1 MPPLSPHWREEKFT
15 EQFYAWELRGRGWQV
30 FPEPVSPEPPFR
42 PFEGH
47 FISSPS
53 TPIDDGRKPTALSS
67 FVDRL
72 REKIAPQPVNPAKE
86 IPEEKEPEPNWFLP
100 VELQEISISLP
111 QNQTIP
117 REVFEQFI
125 LSLSACRYP
134 ISFELVGTH
143 EAITPLFVAHPSDSL
158 LIRRQIAAFF
168 PEAIVTDCQDKLA
181 SVWTEGDETAI
192 VEFGLSNEFLIPLS
206 IGKLDEFVGLTG
218 AISELDQCEVGL
230 LQVIFEPVRAPW
242 GESML
247 RAVTDNEGDSF
258 FINRPDMLPATKEKL
273 SRPLFAAV
281 VRLAAKGNDFERAWQ
296 IIRDMAGALS
306 AVIGGNSNELIPL
319 KNDEYPLPFHEEDVW
334 LRQSRRAGMLL
345 NSEELL
351 AFVHLPTAAVAT
363 PKLARQ
369 TKRTKAAPKIVQ
381 SENGLIL
388 GENWH
393 GGKSVQVRLSADQ
406 RSRHIH
412 CIGASGTGKSTLL
425 FNLIRQD
432 IESGQGIA
440 VLDPHGDLI
449 ERILGIIPEA
459 RTRDVLLLDPSDE
472 EYSIGFNILSAHS
485 DLEKTLLASDL
496 VSVFERLSTSWGDQ
510 MSSVLRNAIL
520 AFLESERGGT
530 LADLRRFLLDA
541 SYRNEFLKTVQDPE
555 VVYYWQ
561 KAFSQLTG
569 NKSIGPVMTR
579 LDTFL
584 SPKPI
589 RYMVS
594 QRVNRLD
601 FGELMDGGKILL
613 AKLPQGQIGRE
624 NAYLLGSLLVA
635 KFQQAAMSRQRMS
648 ESERRFFSLYL
659 DEFHHFITP
668 SMADILSGARKYRV
682 GLVLAHQELRQL
694 DRDPEVASAVLSN
707 PYTRIVFRVGDA
719 DARKL
724 AEGFSTFEADNIQS
738 LGTGEALCRIERSDF
753 DFNLSVT
760 LPKESEAATESQT
773 RERVTSASREQ
784 FATARKEIEE
794 MLRESLTTEPRE
806 KARDVAAV
814 VPPQAKPKPTTPEP
828 APEAIKPPEI
838 EPPTKVEAQAP
849 PTTPDMG
856 RGGVQHQA
864 IQQRLKAVA
873 EGLGFRATVEKPVL
887 DGQGSIDL
895 VLEKSGHSVA
905 CEINVTST
913 IDYEVGNVT
922 KCLKAG
928 FVRIAVI
935 CPRPDRLARLSEA
948 VKGCLPPDE
957 ASKINFYSPEDF
969 ITSLQNIIVEAPA
982 SPQTTPPTEERR
994 RGYKVRRHYLELSPE
1009 DAKAREEAAIKMLAE
1024 KMRRST
1030 SPG

>member
-1 MPPLSPHWREEKFT
+1 MGYLDEKLS
-15 EQFYAWELRGRGWQV
+15 EQFYNWELRGRGWQV
-30 FPEPVSPEPPFR
+30 FNEPVSPEPPFR
-42 PFEGH
+42 PFQGH
-47 FISSPS
+47 YILSPS
-53 TPIDDGRKPTALSS
+53 QPVDDGRKPNALSS

-72 REKIAPQPVNPAKE
+72 RGKLAPEPIRKVEE
-86 IPEEKEPEPNWFLP
+86 IPVEEEPEPSWFHSE
-100 VELQEISISLP
+100 ELQEISISLP
-111 QNQTIP
+111 ANLPTP
-117 REVFEQFI
+117 REIFEQFL
-125 LSLSACRYP
+125 LSLSTCRHP
-134 ISFELVGTH
+134 ISFELIGTSS
-143 EAITPLFVAHPSDSL
+143 AITPLFVAHPADARV
-158 LIRRQIAAFF
+158 IRRQLGASF
-168 PEAIVTDCQDKLA
+168 PEAIVTECQGKLA
-181 SVWTEGDETAI
+181 EAWQEGFETAI
-192 VEFGLSNEFLIPLS
+192 VEFGLSNEFMLPLS
-206 IGKLDEFVGLTG
+206 IGKLDGLVGLTG
-218 AISELDQCEVGL
+218 AISELDQDETGL
-230 LQVIFEPVRAPW
+230 LQVFFEPVRSPW

-258 FINRPDMLPATKEKL
+258 FVNRPEMLPATREKL
-273 SRPLFAAV
+273 SRPLFAGV
-281 VRLAAKGNDFERAWQ
+281 VRLAARSGDFDRSWQ
-296 IIRDMAGALS
+296 IIRDMAGPLS
-306 AVIGGNSNELIPL
+306 AVIQRDGNELIPL
-319 KNDEYPLPFHEEDVW
+319 HNKEYPLACHREDVL
-334 LRQSRRAGMLL
+334 LRQSRRTGMLL

-351 AFVHLPTAAVAT
+351 AFVHLPSAAVVT

-369 TKRTKAAPKIVQ
+369 TKRTKAAPKLVQ
-381 SENGLIL
+381 SETGLIL
-388 GENWH
+388 GHNGH
-393 GGKSVQVRLSADQ
+393 GGKTVDVRLSPDQ
-406 RSRHIH
+406 RSQHIY
-412 CIGASGTGKSTLL
+412 CIGVSGTGKSTLL

-449 ERILGIIPEA
+449 KRILGIIPEG

-520 AFLESERGGT
+520 AFLESDRGGT

-541 SYRNEFLKTVQDPE
+541 SYRNEFLKTVRDPE
-555 VVYYWQ
+555 IVYYWQ
-561 KAFSQLTG
+561 KAFTQLTG

-601 FGELMDGGKILL
+601 FAEIMDGGKILL
-613 AKLPQGQIGRE
+613 AKLPQGQIGHE

-635 KFQQAAMSRQRMS
+635 KFQQAAISRQRMN
-648 ESERRFFSLYL
+648 ESERRFFSLYV

-694 DRDPEVASAVLSN
+694 ERDPEVSSAVLSN

-724 AEGFSTFEADNIQS
+724 SEGFSTFEAKDIQS
-738 LGTGEALCRIERSDF
+738 LGKGEALCRVERSDF

-760 LPKESEAATESQT
+760 LPEAPDADAESAT
-773 RERVTSASREQ
+773 RERVTRASREQ
-784 FATARKEIEE
+784 FASPRAEIEA
-794 MLRESLTTEPRE
+794 MLRESLETQPRE
-806 KARDVAAV
+806 RVRDVAVV
-814 VPPQAKPKPTTPEP
+814 VPAPIEVKPATPES
-828 APEAIKPPEI
+828 APEPIKQPEI
-838 EPPTKVEAQAP
+838 QPTPKAEAKTSQP
-849 PTTPDMG
+849 TPDMG

-873 EGLGFRATVEKPVL
+873 EGLGFRATIEKPVL

-895 VLEKSGHSVA
+895 VLEKPGHSIA

-922 KCLKAG
+922 KCLRAG
-928 FVRIAVI
+928 FARVAVI

-948 VKGCLPPDE
+948 VNGCVSPEE
-957 ASKINFYSPEDF
+957 ASKIIFLLPEDF
-969 ITSLQNIIVEAPA
+969 IAHLQSAIIEAPA
-982 SPQTTPPTEERR
+982 PPETSPPTEKLR
-994 RGYKVRRHYLELSPE
+994 RGYKVRSHYVEVSPE
-1009 DAKAREEAAIKMLAE
+1009 EAKAKEEAAIKMLAE
-1024 KMRRST
+1024 KMRTRSAT
-1030 SPG
+1030 PNG